1 MGAERFDEA
10 ATIYAELVRAVPGEP
25 GLRLNLGM
33 ALAMAGRPREAV
45 PHLEAALTGR
55 PDLLPAAL
63 FLGAVHMELGQPARA
78 VEPLETFLAAQ
89 PAHTDARQMLGEALL
104 ALERHDS
111 AARQFRVLVEQA
123 PKDPRAWF
131 GLGRSYEGL
140 SQSAFQELQVSAPE
154 SAFIL
159 LLVAEGMEAQERD
172 KSAFVLYREA
182 LDKRPGLAEAREALA
197 RIYERAGHPEW
208 AAAEREKARGL
219 PPLECRSASMECD
232 FRASRYQAVLD
243 ASRSLQTAESRYWQ
257 SRAAGELAREAFAR
271 LDALGPSPEGT
282 LIRVQILRA
291 QRRYGESKETLEK
304 AVEAWPEDL
313 RLRQELASLLF
324 IAREYEA
331 ARPVLEGLLKGDP
344 GSPDLNLLLGE
355 LWLAQRQPEKAVPYL
370 EKAVAGD
377 GKRLR
382 ARAFL
387 GRAYLDA
394 GQAERAVPH
403 LEAALETDEDGSL
416 HFQLARAYQA
426 TGQADRAR
434 QTRQE
439 FLEIQRANA
448 AREEGEQE
456 EFSITPP

>member
-1 MGAERFDEA
+1 MGADRFDEA

-111 AARQFRVLVEQA
+111 AARHFRILAEQA

-140 SQSAFQELQVSAPE
+140 SQGAFQELQVSAPE

-172 KSAFVLYREA
+172 KSAFALYREA
-182 LDKRPGLAEAREALA
+182 LEKRPGLAEAHEALA
-197 RIYERAGHPEW
+197 RIYERDGHPEW
-208 AAAEREKARGL
+208 AAAEREKASGL
-219 PPLECRSASMECD
+219 PPPDCSTLTLECD
-232 FRASRYQAVLD
+232 FRGGRHRAVLD
-243 ASRSLQTAESRYWQ
+243 ASRSLRTAESRYWQ
-257 SRAAGELAREAFAR
+257 SRAAGELAREAFTR
-271 LDALGPSPEGT
+271 LDALGPSPEAT

-304 AVEAWPEDL
+304 AVETWPEDL
-313 RLRQELASLLF
+313 RLRQELATLLF

-355 LWLAQRQPEKAVPYL
+355 VWLAQRQPEKAVPYL
-370 EKAVAGD
+370 EEALSGD
-377 GKRLR
+377 PKRLR
-382 ARAFL
+382 AKGAL
-387 GRAYLDA
+387 GQAYLDS

-403 LEAALETDEDGSL
+403 LEAALETDQDGSL

-439 FLEIQRANA
+439 FQEIQRANA
-448 AREEGEQE
+448 AREESEQE